1 MRIDILSSIISITGL
16 VFVAFSLL
24 IVFLGKKIDP
34 KGSGQQRIKVGSYV
48 EVNANAI
55 ITLIIIMV
63 CLSIAP
69 IVLAYWR
76 VDLKNYIHVDE
87 VSQKYIPKKDLSL
100 TIEGAVYPEGKHSA
114 DGVFITVIGEMG
126 DSLVSEKPYYTDE
139 QGWFDIT
146 LPNLDNQ
153 TKYKITW
160 EKEGYAKETL
170 RCALNE
176 IKLYLTLSRGGN

>member
-1 MRIDILSSIISITGL
+1 MRIDILSSIVSITGL

-48 EVNANAI
+48 EVSANAI
-55 ITLIIIMV
+55 ITLIIIMA

-76 VDLKNYIHVDE
+76 VDLNNYIHMDE

-100 TIEGAVYPEGKHSA
+100 TVRG
-114 DGVFITVIGEMG
+114 GVFHEDDRFADSVVITVKEEIG
-126 DSLVSEKPYYTDE
+126 DSLISEKPYSTDE
-139 QGWFDIT
+139 MGGFEIKLD
-146 LPNLDNQ
+146 NLDDQ
-153 TKYKITW
+153 TKYVITW
-160 EKEGYAKETL
+160 GKRMGMQKKHCDARSTK
-170 RCALNE
+170 
-176 IKLYLTLSRGGN
+176 